1 MIRGERIYLSALDPS
16 NAEIA
21 LGWFA
26 DPEVREWLLNGHI
39 PMTLAS
45 EHAFYARMEASDSD
59 YVFEIHLAE
68 NDRYIG
74 NAGIN
79 GVKLPERDGEIG
91 ILIGEKDCWN
101 QGYGRDALL
110 TLMRFGFETL
120 GMHRLQIQAVE
131 GHERAVHLYP
141 SLGFTETGRRREAQF
156 LHGRFWD
163 DIMWDMLESEWRA
176 LGHSGRG

>member
-1 MIRGERIYLSALDPS
+1 MIRGERIYLSALDTA

-21 LGWFA
+21 LGWFG
-26 DPEVREWLLNGHI
+26 DPEVREWLLTGHI
-39 PMTLAS
+39 PMTLAN

-74 NAGIN
+74 NCGIN
-79 GVKLPERDGEIG
+79 GVKLPERNGEIG
-91 ILIGEKDCWN
+91 IVIGAKDCWN

-120 GMHRLQIQAVE
+120 GLHRLAIKAVADN
-131 GHERAVHLYP
+131 ERSAHLYP
-141 SLGFTETGRRREAQF
+141 ALGFTEVGREREAQY

-163 DIMWDMLESEWRA
+163 EIVWDMLEDEWRA
-176 LGHSGRG
+176 R